1 MSLEF
6 RVPLLNLAN
15 VQAKMD
21 SLQKFLS
28 TSVTSNILLSEEQIG
43 MVPIEISTT
52 IHRIIVNRTA
62 LIAAKDPAVR
72 TRKSSSWM
80 RWSCAATGAQPF
92 LRDMQKGI
100 QATRKSSDAHAN
112 QFKPLEALAKPGK
125 CGGE

>member
-52 IHRIIVNRTA
+52 IHRIIVNDAA
-62 LIAAKDPAVR
+62 LITSTQAADYSQRRRPPCLC
-72 TRKSSSWM
+72 TFGMMFSSE
-80 RWSCAATGAQPF
+80 TLG
-92 LRDMQKGI
+92 
-100 QATRKSSDAHAN
+100 SDTDFFN
-112 QFKPLEALAKPGK
+112 QN
-125 CGGE
+125 